1 MALSPV
7 KSNSEHAAP
16 GSGRIGEGE
25 RWELYRL
32 LSEPTRLRLLALC
45 GEEELS
51 VGELSELLGE
61 SQPQVSRHAAPLREA
76 GLLVLRKQGTRSF
89 LQLAAEASRDA
100 VVADA
105 LGSGRALAEADGS
118 LARVPTVVAERE
130 GPARA
135 FFAARNGEA
144 ARPVEMAPYVAAF
157 AALLPRRQVAIDAGT
172 GDGGLLE
179 LLSPSFSRVF
189 AFDREAAQV
198 ERAEQRVRERG
209 LGNVELRVAEPKDV
223 AREWAN
229 AADVVFAVRM
239 LHHAGKPAEL
249 LKTLARL
256 CRAPDAEGPGGAVVV
271 VDYAAHD
278 DESMRKQ
285 ADLWLGFDSS
295 ELRGF
300 ARAAGLDVSAIVPL
314 PPPAAGP
321 DAHLPWQVMVAR
333 RS

>member
-1 MALSPV
+1 MNLVAS
-7 KSNSEHAAP
+7 SAP
-16 GSGRIGEGE
+16 KIEGE

-32 LSEPTRLRLLALC
+32 LSEPTRLRLLALAA
-45 GEEELS
+45 EEELS

-89 LQLAAEASRDA
+89 LQLAPEATRDP

-105 LGSGRALAEADGS
+105 LGSGRALAASDGS
-118 LARVPTVVAERE
+118 LARVPVVVAERE

-135 FFAARNGEA
+135 FFAARSGEV

-157 AALLPRRQVAIDAGT
+157 AALLPRREVAIDAGT

-179 LLSPSFSRVF
+179 LLSPSFGRVL

-209 LGNVELRVAEPKDV
+209 LKNVELRVAEPTEV
-223 AREWAN
+223 AREWSGT
-229 AADVVFAVRM
+229 ADVVFAVRM

-256 CRAPDAEGPGGAVVV
+256 CRAPDAKGPGGAVVV
-271 VDYAAHD
+271 VDYAHHD

-285 ADLWLGFDSS
+285 ADLWLGFEPA
-295 ELRGF
+295 ELRRY
-300 ARAAGLDVSAIVPL
+300 ARAADLEVSAIVAL
-314 PPPAAGP
+314 PPP
-321 DAHLPWQVMVAR
+321 
-333 RS
+333 

>member
-1 MALSPV
+1 MAS
-7 KSNSEHAAP
+7 SAA
-16 GSGRIGEGE
+16 RIEGE
-25 RWELYRL
+25 RWELYKL

-89 LQLAAEASRDA
+89 LQLGPDAARDA

-105 LGSGRALAEADGS
+105 LGSGRALAKADGS
-118 LARVPTVVAERE
+118 LARVPVVVAERE

-135 FFAARNGEA
+135 FFSSRVGDSARGEGA
-144 ARPVEMAPYVAAF
+144 GRPAEMAPYLAAF
-157 AALLPRRQVAIDAGT
+157 AALLPRRDVVIDAGT

-179 LLSPSFSRVF
+179 LLSPSFARVF

-209 LGNVELRVAEPKDV
+209 LTNVELRVAEPTEV
-223 AREWAN
+223 AREWSGT
-229 AADVVFAVRM
+229 ADVVFAVRM

-249 LKTLARL
+249 LKTLAGL
-256 CRAPDAEGPGGAVVV
+256 CRAPDAKSPGGALVV
-271 VDYAAHD
+271 VDYAPHE
-278 DESMRKQ
+278 DESMRQQ
-285 ADLWLGFDSS
+285 ADLWLGFDPT
-295 ELRGF
+295 ELRQM
-300 ARAAGLDVSAIVPL
+300 ARAARLEVSAIVAL

-321 DAHLPWQVMVAR
+321 DAHLPWQAMVAR